1 MEGFIK
7 VYWDGDIILWK
18 NFIKHYLYTM
28 ANSVITDFL
37 DVSESKNKL
46 TFYLVKRIFHH
57 QNIKNFMK
65 LLETIFFMK
74 TREKFRSQS

>member
-7 VYWDGDIILWK
+7 VYWYGDIVLWK

-28 ANSVITDFL
+28 ANSVITHFL

-46 TFYLVKRIFHH
+46 TFF
-57 QNIKNFMK
+57 
-65 LLETIFFMK
+65 
-74 TREKFRSQS
+74 